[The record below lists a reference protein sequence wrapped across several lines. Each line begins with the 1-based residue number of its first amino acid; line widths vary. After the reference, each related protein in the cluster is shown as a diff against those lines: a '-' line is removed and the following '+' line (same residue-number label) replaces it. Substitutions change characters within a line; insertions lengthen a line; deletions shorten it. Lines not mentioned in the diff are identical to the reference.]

1 MAILYRGTQLCRV
14 HSYTVL
20 YTFKIYRSAVILEV
34 DRPFGGR
41 SGAIAVSLA
50 LLLLGGR
57 GGRHSACCS
66 STAGECARWVVPS
79 AGVKRR
85 GASACRWPP
94 LPAFSRGLVLSGS
107 PISLFYGK
115 LRPRTDTGLGTFGS
129 WGSGLLGEGVASQH
143 WGD

>member
-1 MAILYRGTQLCRV
+1 MAILYPATQLCRV

-34 DRPFGGR
+34 DRSSGGR
-41 SGAIAVSLA
+41 SRAILSVLVGLA
-50 LLLLGGR
+50 AAGR
-57 GGRHSACCS
+57 GGRHSAACS

-115 LRPRTDTGLGTFGS
+115 LRPS
-129 WGSGLLGEGVASQH
+129 P
-143 WGD
+143 